1 MKNIGTAHPKS
12 GKQLVL
18 GPMMFSGGHVKRA
31 VFMMYPGDDE
41 NDWQD
46 IGYLVHAPG
55 LFYGL
60 ARWVPDGALAV
71 LMGYQPFSVDSP
83 TLDIRDGCDQLWEL
97 LKHVLD
103 DGEGDEHASEAVS

>member
-60 ARWVPDGALAV
+60 ARWVPDGALA
-71 LMGYQPFSVDSP
+71 LLTGYQSFSFGDGQ
-83 TLDIRDGCDQLWEL
+83 LDMPVYQAELWEL

-103 DGEGDEHASEAVS
+103 DGEGEAQ